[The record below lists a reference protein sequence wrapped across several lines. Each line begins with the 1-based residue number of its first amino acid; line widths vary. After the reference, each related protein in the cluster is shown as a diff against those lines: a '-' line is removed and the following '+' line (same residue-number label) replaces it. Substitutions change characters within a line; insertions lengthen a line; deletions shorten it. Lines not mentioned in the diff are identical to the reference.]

1 MQILEAIILG
11 TLEGA
16 TEFLPVSSTGH
27 LILASTLLQIPHSSF
42 LTSFLIAIQLGAI
55 CAVVVTFW
63 RSFLDL
69 ETLKRLFVAFLP
81 TAIIG
86 FTVYPF
92 VKGYLLGNEFIV
104 VSALFIGGVIMIIF
118 ELCFAKR
125 IREAY
130 EQENVITY
138 PQAIAV
144 GFFQSLAIVPGV
156 SRSAA
161 TVVGGL
167 LIGMSRVSIVR
178 FSFLLAVPTMG
189 AATTLDIIKSYHTFS
204 ASGVHLI
211 LIGGITAFL
220 VALVAIRFFLAYVS
234 RHTFIPFG
242 IYRIILATAFFFI
255 VLR

>member
-27 LILASTLLQIPHSSF
+27 LILASTLLQIPDSSF

-55 CAVVVTFW
+55 CAVVATFW

-104 VSALFIGGVIMIIF
+104 VSALFIGGVLMIIF
-118 ELCFAKR
+118 ELYFAKK
-125 IREAY
+125 ISQAN
-130 EQENVITY
+130 EQEAAISY

-144 GFFQSLAIVPGV
+144 GFFQSLAIVPGI

-167 LIGMSRVSIVR
+167 LIGMSRVSIVK

-189 AATTLDIIKSYHTFS
+189 AATALDIIKSYDTFS
-204 ASGVHLI
+204 ASSFHLI
-211 LIGGITAFL
+211 LIGGSTAFL
-220 VALVAIRFFLAYVS
+220 VALVAIRFLLGYVS

-242 IYRIILATAFFFI
+242 IYRIILATVFFFI
-255 VLR
+255 VLQ